1 MPAGRSRS
9 VMRSPGSVAGHWGM
23 PRRRNGPAATLSRS
37 LLIALGAAALMFAA
51 APVASAQSSARELR
65 ISHQFHPTGDA
76 RGRAARVFAEE
87 LALRAPELKARVYP
101 QLELGMTRD
110 EQMDDLQSGKLD
122 LAVLPLVF
130 GVKKVPEFSLA
141 LLPGLVPNL
150 ATANALKQ
158 SEVYTKLQAVA
169 AANGLR
175 IVTWWWMRGGF
186 ATAKEVTGPA
196 SVKGMNLQSC
206 GLAQRVLASAGAKV
220 GDDPWGEITM
230 RLEMGALDGVAVPYE
245 DFISMKLADNAKFG
259 TFGGPSILTCFSPM
273 MMSKKTWDRLTPDQ
287 QRAVDEAAEVADTY
301 FQTSQVE
308 AEKRARTAF
317 RRAGASVRSLSH
329 DEYLEWLQHAQKTAW
344 LDYVK
349 VSPQARDLLN
359 TAIRVILMDIGARE
373 DTIDTLMPEEERV
386 VRRVRPGTTSR

>member
-1 MPAGRSRS
+1 MLRWPTD
-9 VMRSPGSVAGHWGM
+9 
-23 PRRRNGPAATLSRS
+23 AAANLGRS
-37 LLIALGAAALMFAA
+37 LLLALGAAALLL
-51 APVASAQSSARELR
+51 APVQTASAQSGARELR
-65 ISHQFHPTGDA
+65 ISHQFHPTDDA

-87 LALRAPELKARVYP
+87 LALRAPELRARVFP
-101 QLELGMTRD
+101 QLELGMSRD
-110 EQMDDLQSGKLD
+110 EQLDDLQSGKLD

-130 GVKKVPEFSLA
+130 GVKKVPEFQLA

-196 SVKGMNLQSC
+196 SVKGMTMQSC
-206 GLAQRVLASAGAKV
+206 GLAQRVLASAGARIA
-220 GDDPWGEITM
+220 DDPWGEITM

-245 DFISMKLADNAKFG
+245 DFISMKLADHAKFG

-273 MMSKKTWDRLTPDQ
+273 LMSKKTWDRLTPDQ
-287 QRAVDEAAEVADTY
+287 QRAVDEAADLADAY
-301 FQTSQVE
+301 FQSSQIE
-308 AEKRARTAF
+308 AEKRARAAF
-317 RRAGASVRSLSH
+317 RRAGAAVRSLSH
-329 DEYLEWLQHAQKTAW
+329 EEYIEWLQHAQKTAW
-344 LDYVK
+344 HDYVK

-359 TAIRVILMDIGARE
+359 TAIRVILMDIGAAE
-373 DTIDTLMPEEERV
+373 NTIETLSHGEERV
-386 VRRVRPGTTSR
+386 VRRVPPGTASR

>member
-1 MPAGRSRS
+1 MLRRHNGAPAL
-9 VMRSPGSVAGHWGM
+9 
-23 PRRRNGPAATLSRS
+23 LSRS
-37 LLIALGAAALMFAA
+37 LLLALGAAALMFAQA
-51 APVASAQSSARELR
+51 SVASAQSGSRDLR

-76 RGRAARVFAEE
+76 RGRATRVFAEE
-87 LALRAPELKARVYP
+87 LALRAPELKTRVYP
-101 QLELGMTRD
+101 QLELGMSRD
-110 EQMDDLQSGKLD
+110 EQLDDLQSGKLD

-186 ATAKEVTGPA
+186 ATASEVTGPA

-220 GDDPWGEITM
+220 ADDPWGEIPM

-245 DFISMKLADNAKFG
+245 DFINMKLADNAKFG

-273 MMSKKTWDRLTPDQ
+273 LMSKKTWDRLTPDQ
-287 QRAVDEAAEVADTY
+287 QRAIEEAADLADAY

-308 AEKRARTAF
+308 AEKRARSAF
-317 RRAGASVRSLSH
+317 RRAGASVRSLTH

-344 LDYVK
+344 HDYVK

-359 TAIRVILMDIGARE
+359 TAIRVILMDIGVTE
-373 DTIDTLMPEEERV
+373 NTVDTLTLEEERI
-386 VRRVRPGTTSR
+386 VRRVPPGTASR